1 MQLLAS
7 DTGDCLK
14 DMTVLVIVFGVCL
27 HIPAGLGAAKNKNGH
42 PLLIHV
48 RSAGPFDLKQFKARE
63 YVPRGSA
70 SMTVSSLFT
79 N

>member
-7 DTGDCLK
+7 DAGDCLK

-27 HIPAGLGAAKNKNGH
+27 HIPAGVGTAKNKNGH

-48 RSAGPFDLKQFKARE
+48 RPTGPFDLKQFEARE
-63 YVPRGSA
+63 YVPPESA
-70 SMTVSSLFT
+70 SMTNSSLFM